1 MNISFFT
8 TEKQRLADA
17 LMQCDRIL
25 QQAQKISGKAKLDL
39 LTNALNTL
47 QNVKLSPQSFN
58 LVAQLKQKQSDV
70 FHKLAVSCEEMNR
83 PADAKSFYK
92 QEEQVRRE
100 AELIDRFK
108 PEASD
113 HPARSLRSA

>member
-8 TEKQRLADA
+8 SEKQRLADA

-25 QQAQKISGKAKLDL
+25 QQAQKIFGNEKLNL
-39 LTNALNTL
+39 LTSALKVL
-47 QNVKLSPQSFN
+47 QDVKLSPQSFN
-58 LVAQLKQKQSDV
+58 LVATLKQKQSSV
-70 FHKLAVSCEEMNR
+70 FHELAVSYEKMNR

-92 QEEQVRRE
+92 QEEQVKRE